1 MSPMCRICH
10 FSVLNFMKVM
20 KFRLRRGNQQN
31 SYKTVTKQLFTMHR
45 NCSSVY
51 LLSYVMVNKTIA
63 NLGAIFCRFLF
74 EVIKIRREG
83 VKRVVK
89 KERKNMNDQKDCREN
104 INSLGGP

>member
-1 MSPMCRICH
+1 
-10 FSVLNFMKVM
+10 
-20 KFRLRRGNQQN
+20 
-31 SYKTVTKQLFTMHR
+31 MHR

>member
-1 MSPMCRICH
+1 
-10 FSVLNFMKVM
+10 
-20 KFRLRRGNQQN
+20 
-31 SYKTVTKQLFTMHR
+31 
-45 NCSSVY
+45 
-51 LLSYVMVNKTIA
+51 MVNKTIA